1 MQPLFVLGL
10 CSFLICFSLTPLC
23 RGIALRLGLVD
34 RPDEKRKLHAG
45 PIPRVGGIAIFVAYV
60 GTLEF
65 FCWLFPHN
73 VFLQPQSD
81 VFRSVIPAAGLVFLV
96 GLLDDLFGLPASFK
110 LAGQVVAA
118 IIACHFGVQIG
129 DIAGHVTVA
138 WWTWPLTV
146 IWIVGCTNAFN
157 LIDGVDGL
165 ACGVGLLATSTTL
178 AAALISGN
186 AGLALATVPLVG
198 ALLGFLRY
206 NFNPASIFLGDSG
219 SLTIGFLLGCYAVI
233 WSQKSATLLGMA
245 APLMAMAVPLLDVAV
260 AIVRRFLRG
269 QPIFAADYGHIHHRL
284 LARGLTPRSVSLVL
298 YLVCGFGATLSL
310 LHSALYLHFG
320 GATVVLF
327 CALAILGIRQLNF
340 VEFGAMQKMIVGGA
354 FRTVLQN
361 EILVRDLQ
369 ASLGSSKTPE
379 RDWEVLRDAC
389 KKMGFEH
396 IGMRWGGVAHA
407 ADFEQTDPSQRWSF
421 EVQFSSET
429 SSDTL
434 TLRGGLQHLQHLPL
448 LSLIEIVEQKLESLN
463 TVRTRTGTA
472 RLIVM
477 QPRRAQDPE
486 YDSVSPNRSRSSEDR
501 KTAAGAD

>member
-10 CSFLICFSLTPLC
+10 CSFLICMMLTPAVRRISLK
-23 RGIALRLGLVD
+23 LGLVD
-34 RPDEKRKLHAG
+34 CPDEKRKLHEG
-45 PIPRVGGIAIFVAYV
+45 PIPRVGGVAIFAAYV
-60 GTLEF
+60 GALECF
-65 FCWLFPHN
+65 SWLFPQN
-73 VFLQPQSD
+73 SFLQQHAD

-96 GLLDDLFGLPASFK
+96 GLADDIWGLRASYK

-129 DIAGHVTVA
+129 NIAGHVTEA
-138 WWTWPLTV
+138 WWTLPLTIV
-146 IWIVGCTNAFN
+146 WIVGCTNAFN

-186 AGLALATVPLVG
+186 SALALATVPLVG

-219 SLTIGFLLGCYAVI
+219 SLTIGFLLGCYAVT

-260 AIVRRFLRG
+260 SIVRRFLRR

-284 LARGLTPRSVSLVL
+284 LAKGLTPRSVSLIL

-327 CALAILGIRQLNF
+327 CALAILGIRQLNYI
-340 VEFGAMQKMIVGGA
+340 EFSAMQRMIVGGA
-354 FRTVLQN
+354 FRAVLQN

-369 ASLGSSKTPE
+369 AALNSSKTPE
-379 RDWEVLRDAC
+379 RDWLVLRDAC
-389 KKMGFEH
+389 KTLGFEH
-396 IGMRWGGVAHA
+396 IGMRWGGLEHS
-407 ADFEQTDPSQRWSF
+407 ADFEQSDPARRWSF
-421 EVQFSSET
+421 EVHFTSET
-429 SSDTL
+429 SSDSL
-434 TLRGGLQHLQHLPL
+434 VLRGGLQHLQHLPI
-448 LSLIEIVEQKLESLN
+448 LSLIEIVEHKLESLS
-463 TVRTRTGTA
+463 TVRPRTGSA

-477 QPRRAQDPE
+477 QPRRAPQDP
-486 YDSVSPNRSRSSEDR
+486 DITPLPQQVAR
-501 KTAAGAD
+501 